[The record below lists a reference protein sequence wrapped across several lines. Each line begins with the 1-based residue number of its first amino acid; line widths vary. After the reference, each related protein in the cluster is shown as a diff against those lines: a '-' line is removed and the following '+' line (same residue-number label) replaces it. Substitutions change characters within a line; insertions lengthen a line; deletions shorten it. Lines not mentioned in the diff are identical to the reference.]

1 MNRERINKRNRS
13 RFQNPDVSI
22 LSMNCIG
29 GVLAHDLGIRFNSPT
44 VNLYMRAED
53 FIRFCENLPYYLSIE
68 KMVPCTDPELVGER
82 NYPVAYLGDLVL
94 YLVHYASVEE
104 ADRKWQER
112 KTRVRMDNLVI
123 LATDRDGMTE
133 ELKDRFEKL
142 PYRKAMFTK
151 KPDPAHPSC
160 VYIPGFEL
168 EQSLGLITE
177 PIGSWGKRAIDR
189 FDWVAFLNGEQPS
202 GHI

>member
-1 MNRERINKRNRS
+1 
-13 RFQNPDVSI
+13 
-22 LSMNCIG
+22 MNCIG

-68 KMVPCTDPELVGER
+68 KMFPCTDPELVGER
-82 NYPVAYLGDLVL
+82 TYPVAYLGDLVL
-94 YLVHYASVEE
+94 FLVHYASVEE

-112 KTRVRMDNLVI
+112 KTRVRTDNLVI

-142 PYRKAMFTK
+142 PDRKVLFTK
-151 KPDPAHPSC
+151 QPDPAHPSC
-160 VYIPGFEL
+160 VYIPGFEQ
-168 EQSLGLITE
+168 EESLGLITE
-177 PIGSWGKRAIDR
+177 PAGWRGKRAVDR
-189 FDWVAFLNGEQPS
+189 FDWVAFLNGKQPA
-202 GHI
+202 GHTSCRYE

>member
-1 MNRERINKRNRS
+1 
-13 RFQNPDVSI
+13 
-22 LSMNCIG
+22 MNCIG

-82 NYPVAYLGDLVL
+82 NYPVAYLEDLML
-94 YLVHYASVEE
+94 FLVHYASVEE

-112 KTRVRMDNLVI
+112 KTRLRMDNLVI

-133 ELKDRFEKL
+133 ELKERFEKL
-142 PYRKAMFTK
+142 PYRKIMFTK
-151 KPDPAHPSC
+151 QPDPVHPSC
-160 VYIPGFEL
+160 VYIPGCEA
-168 EQSLGLITE
+168 EESVGLLTQ
-177 PIGSWGKRAIDR
+177 PVGWQGKRIIDQL
-189 FDWVAFLNGEQPS
+189 DWVGFLNGEQPA
-202 GHI
+202 GHISCRDD